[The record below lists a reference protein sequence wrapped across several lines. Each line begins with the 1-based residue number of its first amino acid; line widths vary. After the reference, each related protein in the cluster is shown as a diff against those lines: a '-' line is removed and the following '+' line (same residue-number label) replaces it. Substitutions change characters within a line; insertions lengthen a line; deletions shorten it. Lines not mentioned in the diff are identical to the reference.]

1 MHSSFVVY
9 SALQCTL
16 YILVMEVKT
25 YRQVHADQARLE
37 RSTASLRRAKEI
49 AALQSSR
56 LPQPPV
62 DFCILVLSATD
73 CLQVAKRKMRRSNS
87 CSDLGANRK
96 GMKVVG
102 GRNAPSLLEEQGE
115 ARGRGR
121 EELRPSQRLV
131 RAGSSSKL
139 FVR

>member
-1 MHSSFVVY
+1 
-9 SALQCTL
+9 
-16 YILVMEVKT
+16 MEVKT

-96 GMKVVG
+96 GMKVLG
-102 GRNAPSLLEEQGE
+102 GRNAPSLLVEQGE